1 MFLLFLHLKNGD
13 TIEKDGRLIVD
24 YPLNDLNGAMH
35 LYPVYI
41 HTHIYIYI
49 VYVGEDHIIH
59 QLGPPMNQ
67 AGFYGNGTYWRFDPT
82 MEIFAI
88 LRPIIPLKH
97 PLNIVLDVFKCLKC
111 VTLW

>member
-41 HTHIYIYI
+41 HIYI

-67 AGFYGNGTYWRFDPT
+67 AGFFMEMGPTGDLIQPWRF
-82 MEIFAI
+82 
-88 LRPIIPLKH
+88 LQS
-97 PLNIVLDVFKCLKC
+97 
-111 VTLW
+111 